1 MNVYPLLLALTILFA
16 LIALWDSGLMAYPI
30 LAGFGFALMMTLR
43 HYSGLWVIGH
53 AAGTQSELL
62 RSFLLRSSIKA
73 ETSSPL
79 HLVGAAYAFNLNRF
93 VFILAIALSG
103 FSGGLTGEYEYH
115 RPAAYYGQYSL
126 FDLFG
131 DIDLFAVAGTV
142 AAIAVPIKA
151 LRFYVPSYRPRP
163 IRRSASALHGE
174 SDWLPIRTAK
184 SWFHQGGITVG
195 EADRPDMEPKLGGQ
209 APLLRYDGEAGSGMS
224 SSSPVPAATRL
235 PPPSCR
241 PPWSGTR
248 DWSAST
254 PALEVFPR
262 VYVARR
268 NIGHRVVTLNP
279 ESRYSDGFNALD

>member
-73 ETSSPL
+73 ATSSPL

-151 LRFYVPSYRPRP
+151 LRFYGKQIGPIWNPSWAARLRCF
-163 IRRSASALHGE
+163 GM
-174 SDWLPIRTAK
+174 TAK
-184 SWFHQGGITVG
+184 RVPACPRLRRFRRLQDYRHRHAVRPGVALGIG
-195 EADRPDMEPKLGGQ
+195 
-209 APLLRYDGEAGSGMS
+209 LLR
-224 SSSPVPAATRL
+224 PLR
-235 PPPSCR
+235 
-241 PPWSGTR
+241 
-248 DWSAST
+248 
-254 PALEVFPR
+254 
-262 VYVARR
+262 
-268 NIGHRVVTLNP
+268 
-279 ESRYSDGFNALD
+279 